1 MKRNLKIGLHLTAL
15 KERQIKFCF
24 SNAKLLLDEVMPV
37 INPAFEK
44 CTSQKS
50 KFFNVEKRVKNIKEE
65 RLLLTLTR
73 SSGKNQEEDDDSLR
87 SGEAILF
94 IGYNL
99 GASIREIR
107 EGFFNKLHLTA
118 IQKLL
123 NNCDQDDAKR
133 LLDEVMSVIKHLFS
147 KITLEKRKI
156 VNDQGNSC
164 KQCLEGLLLR
174 LTCSSLELRPQEYHA
189 KLFSGEVS
197 QHIIYTLRG
206 YLREIR
212 EGFFSGLLL
221 VLMKFPKVKRK
232 LRLHSLPEEVSR
244 NLPFP
249 LLKKSKQNKKSEKTF
264 CLESRTLIL
273 GILLLTQ
280 SSLVNAEDK
289 GVLGEVFPII
299 EEDLIDVIEN
309 KLGVLVKDGSL
320 QSHQQEI
327 QQRVEKGIKR
337 PLPVKNLRTTKVPRR
352 YLFDPSIVVPHDLKD
367 HQGKVFH
374 KAGTKVNPLTI
385 RPLSKPLLFIDG
397 DDQAQIDWA
406 LSEHKANQL
415 AKIILTSGAPLELT
429 EKYHLP
435 FYFDQGGVMCT
446 RFSLTQVPAR
456 LSQKG
461 DLLEIEEL
469 KLD

>member
-1 MKRNLKIGLHLTAL
+1 VVLGV
-15 KERQIKFCF
+15 
-24 SNAKLLLDEVMPV
+24 LLL
-37 INPAFEK
+37 
-44 CTSQKS
+44 
-50 KFFNVEKRVKNIKEE
+50 
-65 RLLLTLTR
+65 
-73 SSGKNQEEDDDSLR
+73 
-87 SGEAILF
+87 
-94 IGYNL
+94 
-99 GASIREIR
+99 
-107 EGFFNKLHLTA
+107 
-118 IQKLL
+118 IQ
-123 NNCDQDDAKR
+123 
-133 LLDEVMSVIKHLFS
+133 
-147 KITLEKRKI
+147 T
-156 VNDQGNSC
+156 
-164 KQCLEGLLLR
+164 
-174 LTCSSLELRPQEYHA
+174 
-189 KLFSGEVS
+189 
-197 QHIIYTLRG
+197 
-206 YLREIR
+206 
-212 EGFFSGLLL
+212 
-221 VLMKFPKVKRK
+221 
-232 LRLHSLPEEVSR
+232 
-244 NLPFP
+244 
-249 LLKKSKQNKKSEKTF
+249 
-264 CLESRTLIL
+264 
-273 GILLLTQ
+273 
-280 SSLVNAEDK
+280 SLVNAEDK

-446 RFSLTQVPAR
+446 RFSITQVPAR